1 MGNFPYK
8 VSQKKI
14 LLIYVLNSERLNIFI
29 LKLIIK
35 GYPFPSLWFDTVL
48 EGLASEVREEKE
60 IKDIHIGKHEICEYF
75 LTWIIA
81 FIHRCYDCLCKKF
94 QGILK
99 NYPRRNNWVYH
110 VFIYTKTEMQLV
122 F

>member
-14 LLIYVLNSERLNIFI
+14 LLIYVLHSERLNIFI

-60 IKDIHIGKHEICEYF
+60 IKDIHIGKHEICEF
-75 LTWIIA
+75 
-81 FIHRCYDCLCKKF
+81 F
-94 QGILK
+94 
-99 NYPRRNNWVYH
+99 
-110 VFIYTKTEMQLV
+110 
-122 F
+122 